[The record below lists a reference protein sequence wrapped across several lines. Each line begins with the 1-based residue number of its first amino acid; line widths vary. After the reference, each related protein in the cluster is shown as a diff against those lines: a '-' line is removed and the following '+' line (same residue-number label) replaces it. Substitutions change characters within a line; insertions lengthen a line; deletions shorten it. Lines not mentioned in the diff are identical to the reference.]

1 MNEQTKQEI
10 GKRIIAALAARDMK
24 QKELASAIGVKDNV
38 ISFFCTGARVPNT
51 EQVIAIA
58 KALKVSTDYFLCLTD
73 NMTADKDLDAICC
86 YTGLGEA
93 AIKELHQYS
102 EDEITYPHKLIDLL
116 AESKSPS
123 SIMLYRYLVL
133 YLTSADTLLF
143 NSNDDF
149 DIFSDTLKDDVLNL
163 KQIKEIISVHRNK
176 RNSSIC
182 EHAVTPDFLQ
192 SLYLL
197 SILEELAKLNKD
209 LSDRK

>member
-1 MNEQTKQEI
+1 MNEQTKQVI
-10 GKRIIAALAARDMK
+10 GKRIIAALAARDIK
-24 QKELASAIGVKDNV
+24 QKELAASIGVKDNV

-51 EQVIAIA
+51 EQVISIA
-58 KALKVSTDYFLCLTD
+58 KALNVSADYLLGLTE

-133 YLTSADTLLF
+133 YLTSADTRLF
-143 NSNDDF
+143 HSNDEF
-149 DIFSDTLKDDVLNL
+149 NVFSDTLNDDVLNL
-163 KQIKEIISVHRNK
+163 EPIKEIISVHVNK
-176 RNSSIC
+176 RNPSIGVQ
-182 EHAVTPDFLQ
+182 AVTPGFLQ

-197 SILEELAKLNKD
+197 SILEELAQLKKD
-209 LSDRK
+209 LNDRK